1 MKYFIAESVMNE
13 NLPVTPQQME
23 KDYLPQH
30 VAYLQTAIG
39 TGMLLM
45 AGPCETGGFII
56 LRAETREAVD
66 AFLENEPFRRNG
78 FNCFVVKEF
87 IPKDR
92 ADIVKDW

>member
-23 KDYLPQH
+23 TEYLPQH
-30 VAYLQTAIG
+30 VAYLHEAIG

-45 AGPCETGGFII
+45 AGPSETGGFLI
-56 LRAETREAVD
+56 LRAETLDAVD

-78 FNCFVVKEF
+78 FNRFVVKEF

-92 ADIVKDW
+92 ADMVKDW

>member
-13 NLPVTPQQME
+13 NLPVSPEQME
-23 KDYLPQH
+23 REYLPQH
-30 VAYLQTAIG
+30 VAYLQAAIG

-45 AGPCETGGFII
+45 AGPCETGGFLI

-66 AFLENEPFRRNG
+66 AFLEKEPFYRNG
-78 FNCFVVKEF
+78 FNRFVVKEF

-92 ADIVKDW
+92 AEIVKDW